1 MATYK
6 VPISSSSSNT
16 KMAPNS
22 SIADVEL
29 TPPQQ
34 HKPKMSSKVKGL
46 FKRNRSKKH
55 TTTNNNN
62 NNATSLSPHTLAAL
76 QNDESL
82 PHPTY
87 NTSHLAP
94 SKLSLNEISKLLY
107 NNLEIRERKYH
118 LKTYSNCFV
127 ASELID
133 YLIGKCFPC
142 VRLFV
147 CAYHVSN
154 LCNPIFY
161 TLMVPILLY

>member
-6 VPISSSSSNT
+6 PPISSN

-22 SIADVEL
+22 SIADVEHQI
-29 TPPQQ
+29 TPQQQ
-34 HKPKMSSKVKGL
+34 HKLKMSSKVKGL

-55 TTTNNNN
+55 TTNNNN
-62 NNATSLSPHTLAAL
+62 TAAASLSPHTLAAL

-87 NTSHLAP
+87 NTSYLAP

-118 LKTYSNCFV
+118 LKTYNNCFV

-133 YLIGKCFPC
+133 YLIGKFP
-142 VRLFV
+142 
-147 CAYHVSN
+147 
-154 LCNPIFY
+154 
-161 TLMVPILLY
+161 

>member
-1 MATYK
+1 
-6 VPISSSSSNT
+6 
-16 KMAPNS
+16 MAPNS
-22 SIADVEL
+22 SIADVEHS
-29 TPPQQ
+29 PPIQ
-34 HKPKMSSKVKGL
+34 HKPIKMSSKVKGL

-55 TTTNNNN
+55 HTTT
-62 NNATSLSPHTLAAL
+62 TTTTTSSLSPDALAKL

-94 SKLSLNEISKLLY
+94 SKLSLNDISKLLY

-133 YLIGKCFPC
+133 YLIGKYF
-142 VRLFV
+142 VFV
-147 CAYHVSN
+147 CCVV
-154 LCNPIFY
+154 CVF
-161 TLMVPILLY
+161 LYSHGIIS

>member
-1 MATYK
+1 
-6 VPISSSSSNT
+6 
-16 KMAPNS
+16 MAPNS
-22 SIADVEL
+22 SITDLEHS
-29 TPPQQ
+29 PPTQ

-55 TTTNNNN
+55 HTTTNNN
-62 NNATSLSPHTLAAL
+62 TTTVSLSPHTLAAL
-76 QNDESL
+76 QNDDSL

-94 SKLSLNEISKLLY
+94 SKLSLSEISKLLY

-133 YLIGKCFPC
+133 YLIGKFFVC
-142 VRLFV
+142 VRLCV
-147 CAYHVSN
+147 CIIDYYFN
-154 LCNPIFY
+154 L
-161 TLMVPILLY
+161 

>member
-1 MATYK
+1 MSYK
-6 VPISSSSSNT
+6 PPTSSS

-22 SIADVEL
+22 SIADLEHS
-29 TPPQQ
+29 PPTQ
-34 HKPKMSSKVKGL
+34 HKPKISSKVKGL

-55 TTTNNNN
+55 HTTTNKNTTT
-62 NNATSLSPHTLAAL
+62 TSLSPHTLAAL

-94 SKLSLNEISKLLY
+94 SKLSLNEISNLLY

-133 YLIGKCFPC
+133 YLIGK
-142 VRLFV
+142 
-147 CAYHVSN
+147 
-154 LCNPIFY
+154 
-161 TLMVPILLY
+161 

>member
-1 MATYK
+1 
-6 VPISSSSSNT
+6 
-16 KMAPNS
+16 MAPNS
-22 SIADVEL
+22 SIADVEQS
-29 TPPQQ
+29 PPTQQ
-34 HKPKMSSKVKGL
+34 HKPIKMSSKVKGL

-55 TTTNNNN
+55 HTTTNKNP
-62 NNATSLSPHTLAAL
+62 TSLSPDALAKL

-118 LKTYSNCFV
+118 LKTYNNCFV

-133 YLIGKCFPC
+133 YLIGKFFLC
-142 VRLFV
+142 VFGYV
-147 CAYHVSN
+147 CCVCISCVN

-161 TLMVPILLY
+161 TLMVRYHIFYL

>member
-1 MATYK
+1 
-6 VPISSSSSNT
+6 
-16 KMAPNS
+16 MAPNS
-22 SIADVEL
+22 SVADVEHS
-29 TPPQQ
+29 PPTQ

-55 TTTNNNN
+55 TTTSSTKTSPNNN
-62 NNATSLSPHTLAAL
+62 TLPLSSDALAKL

-94 SKLSLNEISKLLY
+94 SKLSLSEISKLLY

-133 YLIGKCFPC
+133 YLIGKFFVC
-142 VRLFV
+142 VRLCGV
-147 CAYHVSN
+147 CVCISCVN
-154 LCNPIFY
+154 LCNPIFS
-161 TLMVPILLY
+161 ILSWYISCLLPY